1 MLAKSKTL
9 QFLQAKFLG
18 GAVDGG
24 VFEQVAA
31 HPRVEDCRLDGS
43 ATTKVLR
50 VMSILELPGIV
61 TLVVQQAWV
70 VVSLVEVFEDAGK
83 DLRHSGDKSAGGLSR
98 AFVCWR
104 THQADP
110 PSLEH
115 PHRTGL

>member
-1 MLAKSKTL
+1 LLAKSKTL

-18 GAVDGG
+18 SAVDGG
-24 VFEQVAA
+24 VFEHVTA

-61 TLVVQQAWV
+61 TLAVQQAWV

-83 DLRHSGDKSAGGLSR
+83 DLRHFIRQIHLL
-98 AFVCWR
+98 WR
-104 THQADP
+104 TLIELV
-110 PSLEH
+110 SEVG
-115 PHRTGL
+115 RKERR